1 MITVNLKDYPV
12 FWSEVVSRLREV
24 LEPGSLLTREAFIRI
39 TKEEY
44 HLSLT
49 INRGDPIGVVHFNN
63 DIDYMFFSLRWG
75 FHGG

>member
-63 DIDYMFFSLRWG
+63 DTEFTLFNLRWG